1 MNDEINTP
9 FGEELSDRFRQI
21 DRRFEEGSES
31 MSQQLSEQRA
41 YTEFACERFDRAFQA
56 VSAGIARLERK
67 LDRILA
73 LATESRARSR

>member
-1 MNDEINTP
+1 MDDGINAP
-9 FGEELSDRFRQI
+9 VGEELSDRFRQI

-41 YTEFACERFDRAFQA
+41 YTEFACERIDKAFHS

-73 LATESRARSR
+73 LATESRGRQR